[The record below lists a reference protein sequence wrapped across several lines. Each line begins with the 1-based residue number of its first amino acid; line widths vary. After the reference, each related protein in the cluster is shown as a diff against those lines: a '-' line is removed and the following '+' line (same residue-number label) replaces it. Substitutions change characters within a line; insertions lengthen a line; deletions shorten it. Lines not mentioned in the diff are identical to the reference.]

1 MAVNFDQIVVRV
13 PQPNYQLSLAVP
25 VQPKITIA
33 ASPPLRLQSA
43 LDVDMTEAADGAVLT
58 WNGGSNNFEA
68 KTSLRNQ
75 SVDGGNF

>member
-1 MAVNFDQIVVRV
+1 MAENFERVVIAV
-13 PQPNYQLSLAVP
+13 PQPNY
-25 VQPKITIA
+25 TIA
-33 ASPPLRLQSA
+33 VVPPSLPRISVAVSPPLRVQSA
-43 LDVDMTEAADGAVLT
+43 FDVDMTEAADGAILT